1 MKLILFFLYILTF
14 SQLYAIDVYIVAG
27 QSNGWNISKLRADP
41 KSDQPD
47 QFKVYY
53 YGMKCV
59 SEPSSS
65 SFKLLKNL
73 DKNYGGYGLAN
84 ALREHAQDD
93 IVFIQYCRC
102 GAPIHKTDARM
113 SWYPGDDPQN
123 GQIFN
128 EGLYNLFTVYLE
140 HAKEELK
147 NKYNKNWNFKG
158 LFWHQGE
165 SESNSAKTIE
175 KYPQNLK
182 NLITRFRM
190 DLGPQLKIVAA
201 HIREL
206 KENDRQINRI
216 LDQVSK
222 ADPNFAVVQSNDL
235 TFRSEKDVHFNE
247 KGAINLGKR
256 MAKAMVK

>member
-1 MKLILFFLYILTF
+1 MKTVSFLFFLLSLF
-14 SQLYAIDVYIVAG
+14 PLHAIDVYIVAA
-27 QSNGWNISKLRADP
+27 QSNGWNISKLRANP
-41 KSDQPD
+41 KSDKPD
-47 QFKVYY
+47 QHKVYY

-59 SEPSSS
+59 SEPNSS
-65 SFKLLKNL
+65 SFQVLKNL

-84 ALREHAQDD
+84 ALREQSQDD

-102 GAPIHKTDARM
+102 GAPIHQTDARM
-113 SWYPGDDPQN
+113 SWYPGDDPKN
-123 GQIFN
+123 GKVFN

-147 NKYNKNWNFKG
+147 NKYNKDWNFKG

-165 SESNSAKTIE
+165 SEAHVVETVE

-206 KENDRQINRI
+206 KENDRQINKV
-216 LDQVSK
+216 LDQVSQS
-222 ADPNFAVVQSNDL
+222 DPNFTVVQSNDL

-256 MAKAMVK
+256 MAKAMAK